1 MLLHKKHLSI
11 IIITL
16 GIIAF
21 YPVLSAGYV
30 NYDDPD
36 YIINNQHIA
45 ELSWNNIRHVFL
57 NKTID
62 LYIPFTFLSY
72 MIEHTLFGEN
82 AHITHLVNLLLHIFN
97 TLLLLNILL
106 KLSIKNELLI
116 YLILIFFLLN
126 PLVTESVCWSTERK
140 DVLYTMFYFLA
151 GIQFLNYQNNLKTN
165 VPGCILPSRHIQKH
179 YTQCGHLI

>member
-11 IIITL
+11 IIIIL

-62 LYIPFTFLSY
+62 LYI
-72 MIEHTLFGEN
+72 ILF
-82 AHITHLVNLLLHIFN
+82 
-97 TLLLLNILL
+97 
-106 KLSIKNELLI
+106 
-116 YLILIFFLLN
+116 
-126 PLVTESVCWSTERK
+126 
-140 DVLYTMFYFLA
+140 
-151 GIQFLNYQNNLKTN
+151 
-165 VPGCILPSRHIQKH
+165 
-179 YTQCGHLI
+179 